1 MALWNLRL
9 VQSETLI
16 HCDNLSEAAALQL
29 TSSRAPLFM
38 LHVVSGLINVISAVT
53 DACSDLCV
61 WRWWGLTAGFTGTQL
76 QAELPL
82 KNLKLQFSRK
92 KKLNQ
97 AGFYSIKQPAWKK
110 RNKLY
115 SERFI
120 FHVTD
125 FSPKANKDKALPQ
138 HRKFWLSIRSNL
150 IVLISKKMQLY
161 FVERAIL

>member
-61 WRWWGLTAGFTGTQL
+61 WRWWGLTAGFTGTEL

-82 KNLKLQFSRK
+82 KKSE
-92 KKLNQ
+92 
-97 AGFYSIKQPAWKK
+97 FYSIKQPARQK

-120 FHVTD
+120 FHVTH

-138 HRKFWLSIRSNL
+138 HRKFLLSVRSNL

>member
-38 LHVVSGLINVISAVT
+38 LHVVPGLINVISAVT

-61 WRWWGLTAGFTGTQL
+61 WRWWGSYSWFHWHRASGRITF
-76 QAELPL
+76 
-82 KNLKLQFSRK
+82 K
-92 KKLNQ
+92 KSE
-97 AGFYSIKQPAWKK
+97 FYSIKQPARQK

-120 FHVTD
+120 FHVTH

-138 HRKFWLSIRSNL
+138 HRKFLLSVRSNL